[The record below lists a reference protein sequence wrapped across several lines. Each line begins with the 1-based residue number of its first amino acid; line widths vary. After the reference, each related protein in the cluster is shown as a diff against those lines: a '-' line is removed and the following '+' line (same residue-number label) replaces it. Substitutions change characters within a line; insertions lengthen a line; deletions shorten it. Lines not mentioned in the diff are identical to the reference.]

1 MGIGQLFAGFTV
13 PAASPVVAVGGAAID
28 HTPLA
33 VKDWATSTFGTAD
46 KTVLLGGVLVVV
58 FLYSMAVGVL
68 AMRRLALGFAGLV
81 IFAGIGLAAALT
93 RPNATGS
100 YAVPT
105 LLGAIAGAIALRW
118 LIGTARRAAGRGRTI
133 SPGQVAAT
141 GQAAAGRTAGPGWAG
156 RTERTPGGA
165 DGLPPG
171 SPGPADHRAGGTA
184 EADDGVR
191 GPADAT
197 GSRVPGGADGA
208 DDFHWTDDSGWID
221 SSAGSDGSAGSAR
234 DGDAHEGEAHERGTD
249 ESDADEDSGLG
260 WMAAD
265 GGTPAGPAAGSV
277 AARSGAGGSAAGGT
291 RDSGTREGGSWVR
304 GTESFRAGPP
314 VAGPLSGGQAGR
326 PARRQ
331 FLVAAGVT
339 AAAAAIGEVGGRSLA
354 TRKNVSLAQQALKL
368 PKAAQPVAPLPR
380 GVNLPVPGI
389 SPFITPNGQFYR
401 VDTALLIP
409 QVDPSNWKL
418 RIHGMVAREITITFD
433 ELLRRPLIE
442 DYLTLCCVS
451 NPVGGPY
458 VGNAKWLGAS
468 LAALIREARPR
479 SGADQLLA
487 TSADGFTSGSPL
499 SVILDGRDS
508 LLAVA
513 MNGAALPTAHGFPA
527 RLVVP
532 GLYGYV
538 SACKWVVDLEVTT
551 FAAAQAYW
559 VPRGWSQMGPVK
571 TESRIDVPTDGASV
585 KPGKVAVAGVAWAQH
600 KGIEAVEAR
609 VDRGPWHQ
617 ATLAAVPGIDTWQQ
631 WVWEWDATSGTH
643 LIEARATDKTG
654 YTQTSAVAD
663 VAPNGAS
670 GYPATQVTVS

>member
-1 MGIGQLFAGFTV
+1 MTTRSGFLRWWGAVCGLLAAAAAVGIGQLFAGFTV

-28 HTPLA
+28 NTPLA

-105 LLGAIAGAIALRW
+105 LFGAIAGAIALRW
-118 LIGTARRAAGRGRTI
+118 LIGTARRAAGG
-133 SPGQVAAT
+133 GQVAAA
-141 GQAAAGRTAGPGWAG
+141 GRAAGASRASGAG
-156 RTERTPGGA
+156 RAGLTPRGG
-165 DGLPPG
+165 DRLPPG
-171 SPGPADHRAGGTA
+171 TF
-184 EADDGVR
+184 
-191 GPADAT
+191 GPADAA
-197 GSRVPGGADGA
+197 GSGVRGADGA
-208 DDFHWTDDSGWID
+208 DDVHWADDSGWID
-221 SSAGSDGSAGSAR
+221 GPAASARSAGDGDAR
-234 DGDAHEGEAHERGTD
+234 AADARDGRAQDGDAHGGHAD
-249 ESDADEDSGLG
+249 ESDASEDGSLG
-260 WMAAD
+260 WVAAD
-265 GGTPAGPAAGSV
+265 GRAPAGPAAGS
-277 AARSGAGGSAAGGT
+277 AAGRSAVGASGG
-291 RDSGTREGGSWVR
+291 RDSWDSGSWAR
-304 GTESFRAGPP
+304 GTEPFRAGPP
-314 VAGPLSGGQAGR
+314 VASPPRGGQAGP
-326 PARRQ
+326 PARRP

-354 TRKNVSLAQQALKL
+354 TRKNVSLAQQALRF

-458 VGNAKWLGAS
+458 IGNAKWLGAS
-468 LAALIREARPR
+468 LAALIREARPK

-499 SVILDGRDS
+499 SVILDGRDA

-585 KPGKVAVAGVAWAQH
+585 KAGKVAVAGVAWAQH
-600 KGIEAVEAR
+600 KGIDAVEAR
-609 VDRGPWHQ
+609 VDHGPWHP

-631 WVWEWDATSGTH
+631 WVWEWDATPGTH
-643 LIEARATDKTG
+643 LVEARATDKTG
-654 YTQTSAVAD
+654 YTQTSVTAD